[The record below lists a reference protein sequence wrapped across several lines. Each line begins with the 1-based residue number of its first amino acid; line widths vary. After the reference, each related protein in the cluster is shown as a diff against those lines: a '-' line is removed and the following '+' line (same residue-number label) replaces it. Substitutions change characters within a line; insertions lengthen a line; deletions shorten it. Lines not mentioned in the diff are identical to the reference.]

1 MKKSLYFAAVLIAFG
16 LALNSDGFGQRP
28 VLGGYR
34 TIETTDEGAI
44 AAADFAIKTQA
55 EKAESSIELAQI
67 VKAERATLNTRLCLQ
82 VSIDAGDAT
91 FVQTVVFYDTQTK
104 SNKLTSWEAADCA
117 PPDADG
123 GRSSSKKAPAADG
136 YKSIAKTDA
145 GAGLA
150 ADFAVKTQ
158 STKTKSNIKL
168 GEIVKA
174 EDEEMEL
181 GTKRNFRLCLKV
193 SADGESSSFAKAII
207 SMDAYSNL
215 KLVSWTSSTCGSK

>member
-1 MKKSLYFAAVLIAFG
+1 MKKNLYLAAVLIAFG
-16 LALNSDGFGQRP
+16 LALTSDGFGQRP

-136 YKSIAKTDA
+136 YKSIAKN
-145 GAGLA
+145 GCG
-150 ADFAVKTQ
+150 
-158 STKTKSNIKL
+158 
-168 GEIVKA
+168 
-174 EDEEMEL
+174 
-181 GTKRNFRLCLKV
+181 
-193 SADGESSSFAKAII
+193 
-207 SMDAYSNL
+207 
-215 KLVSWTSSTCGSK
+215 CGSCGRFCGEDSVDKNKIEYQAWRDP

>member
-28 VLGGYR
+28 VLGGYH
-34 TIETTDEGAI
+34 TIETTEEGAV

-55 EKAESSIELAQI
+55 EKTESSMELGQI
-67 VKAERATLNTRLCLQ
+67 VKAERATLKTRLCLQ
-82 VSIDAGDAT
+82 VSIDGADST

-104 SNKLTSWEAADCA
+104 SNKLTSWEAADCG
-117 PPDADG
+117 PSDADG
-123 GRSSSKKAPAADG
+123 GRSSSKKAPVADE
-136 YKSIAKTDA
+136 YKSIAKTDT

-174 EDEEMEL
+174 EDLEMDL

-215 KLVSWTSSTCGSK
+215 KLVSWTSSTCGGK